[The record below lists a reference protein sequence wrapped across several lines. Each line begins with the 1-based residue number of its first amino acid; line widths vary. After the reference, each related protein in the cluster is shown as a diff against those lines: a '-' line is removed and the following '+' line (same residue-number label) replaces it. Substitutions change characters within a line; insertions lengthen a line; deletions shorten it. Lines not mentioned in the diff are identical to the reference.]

1 MNTLRDPSLP
11 LISFFQKLLSQRW
24 TPQSRSLDT
33 RVNCVPQ
40 RPGPKV
46 FCRNLGIICYNM
58 NAFLSLWEKKRE
70 TEWNG
75 GWELGLVFACLSRNT
90 IALQNKDEPFHPNII
105 FLKWWQRQTALWS
118 IHYDWMITNTRC
130 IEILF
135 FSLFLMSLISRN
147 RNKGINNGTA
157 FSELTEKWRINLW
170 RNGTSLQL
178 VENWEGLMN
187 AQKKHGNLT
196 SSRTLQSL
204 RKIVTK
210 TEREGFSL

>member
-11 LISFFQKLLSQRW
+11 LISFFQKLLSQCW

-40 RPGPKV
+40 RPGLKV

-75 GWELGLVFACLSRNT
+75 GWELGLVFACLSHNT
-90 IALQNKDEPFHPNII
+90 IALQNKGRTIPSEYYIPKMMTTPDSTVINS
-105 FLKWWQRQTALWS
+105 LWLGDYKYTL
-118 IHYDWMITNTRC
+118 HRDP
-130 IEILF
+130 F

-187 AQKKHGNLT
+187 AQKKRGNLT

-210 TEREGFSL
+210 AEREGFSL